1 MLNEKDGQFLAGSK
15 TVFFNIQ
22 LKTLL
27 IFFET
32 FSFWFLHEI
41 NIQYTPNK
49 RIRGKEP
56 KILVPLYSE
65 SSAYLLIRSPFGWIY
80 YEGTK
85 KNGSLLS
92 LSPT

>member
-15 TVFFNIQ
+15 TVIFNIQ

-27 IFFET
+27 FFFFET

-49 RIRGKEP
+49 RTRGTVKEP
-56 KILVPLYSE
+56 KILVPL
-65 SSAYLLIRSPFGWIY
+65 
-80 YEGTK
+80 
-85 KNGSLLS
+85 
-92 LSPT
+92 